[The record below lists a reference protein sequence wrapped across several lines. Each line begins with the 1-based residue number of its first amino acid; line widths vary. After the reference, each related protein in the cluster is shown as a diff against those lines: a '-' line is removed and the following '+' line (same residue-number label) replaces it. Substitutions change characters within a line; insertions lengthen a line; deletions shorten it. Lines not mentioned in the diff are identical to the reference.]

1 MRNIVMMYDVFSL
14 EIIQILNF
22 KKYLLIKFNCK
33 NRIEKQYL
41 NQKFNDINFL
51 PSETKDKI

>member
-1 MRNIVMMYDVFSL
+1 MMYDVFSL

-41 NQKFNDINFL
+41 
-51 PSETKDKI
+51 TKNLMI